1 MMAANYIWK
10 VKGKLLTLSKRIFK
24 MKKTMFRKPITKRK
38 EVIEKMRIKS
48 GGLAATEH
56 YGKRNITALSHKYVL
71 FIIV

>member
-1 MMAANYIWK
+1 
-10 VKGKLLTLSKRIFK
+10 